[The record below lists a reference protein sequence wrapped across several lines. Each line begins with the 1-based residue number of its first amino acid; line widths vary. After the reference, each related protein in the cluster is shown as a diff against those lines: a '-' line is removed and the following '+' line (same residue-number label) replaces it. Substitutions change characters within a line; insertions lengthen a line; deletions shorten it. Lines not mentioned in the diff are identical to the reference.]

1 MRFRWLSLLVISGL
15 LAALTANLSAQETDD
30 PVLLDVPIGCEA
42 APEPPGGTS
51 ISYNISPT
59 LDSPFADV
67 MHSQATNYVRQGTF
81 YAAQRQYLI
90 AERYLTYAIDRLN
103 YLYNQFSAQAFTATR
118 DGNTTEAINNYVRAY
133 AISVNLADVHDRRGL
148 MRIAQ
153 QDYAGAVGDVT
164 EALAFVPSLHINPAY
179 ATAYYEVGNDH
190 EEQGEFTEAIDL
202 YSRALALN
210 PIYEEAYHKRG
221 GLYDSLGNH
230 FAAVVDFT
238 CAAEFNPY
246 YAPNYHLRGR
256 AFAALGQYE
265 QAIDDYTHA
274 LQLDT
279 RNSLAYIDRGI
290 VYREIGQYSRAITDF
305 TWAAIA
311 NPTQPAAYNN
321 RAVTYERLGL
331 YSQALTDFNH
341 AILLDPFNPAYYN
354 NRAWV
359 LRQLNNAPASNLDFA
374 RAAMN
379 VNYTVPRL
387 LIEGI
392 GAIINLNEPVG

>member
-1 MRFRWLSLLVISGL
+1 MRLRWVSLLVIAGL
-15 LAALTANLSAQETDD
+15 LAVLAASLQAQEDD
-30 PVLLDVPIGCEA
+30 EPVLLDVPIGCEPP
-42 APEPPGGTS
+42 PEPPGGTS
-51 ISYNISPT
+51 VSYNISPE
-59 LDSPFADV
+59 LDSPFAEV

-81 YAAQRQYLI
+81 YAAQREYLT

-103 YLYNQFSAQAFTATR
+103 YLYNQFNAQAFAAAR
-118 DGNTTEAINNYVRAY
+118 EGNTTEAINNYVRAY
-133 AISVNLADVHDRRGL
+133 SISVNLADVHDRRGL

-153 QDYAGAVGDVT
+153 QDYEGAVEDVT
-164 EALAFVPSLHINPAY
+164 AALAFVPTLRVNPAY

-190 EEQGEFTEAIDL
+190 EEQGEYPQAIDL

-210 PIYEEAYHKRG
+210 SIFEEAYHKRG
-221 GLYDSLGNH
+221 GLYDAQGNY

-238 CAAEFNPY
+238 CAAEFDPN

-311 NPTQPAAYNN
+311 NPNQPAAYNN

-331 YSQALTDFNH
+331 YSQALTDYNH

-359 LRQLNNAPASNLDFA
+359 LRQLNNAPASDLDFV

-379 VNYTVPRL
+379 VNYTLPRL

-392 GAIINLNEPVG
+392 GAVINLNEPVG